1 MSKGK
6 RWSEKEECLLFQHW
20 NEYNWDQLCG
30 MFGRTK
36 LAIDQK
42 ARKMGLEPK
51 SERFWTR
58 EEEEYLE
65 DNWGSISFKSMSK
78 KLNRSVNAIKLK
90 GQALGLT
97 RALWS
102 IDDISLHQL
111 SLAIKVDYHTVMNW
125 IEKYDFPV
133 KQKLVSEKAR
143 YKVVSLE
150 AFWKWAKHHVHL
162 IQFTKVERHI
172 LGKEPEWVVEQ
183 RKSEQKMTVKK
194 QSSSS
199 WSKDDIDKLIAMV
212 NKYRYTYTDISK
224 ELKRSEAAIKRKLY
238 DLKIKAR
245 PVRNSN
251 VKWTPEQELELVV
264 LFQKGMS
271 FDYIGMQLGNKGE
284 IAVRSKLERMGYITV
299 AHVNKGA

>member
-6 RWSEKEECLLFQHW
+6 RWSEKEESLLIQHW
-20 NEYNWDQLCG
+20 NEYTWDQLCD

-51 SERFWTR
+51 SDRFWTK

-90 GQALGLT
+90 GQSLGLT

-125 IEKYDFPV
+125 IEKYEFPV

-143 YKVVSLE
+143 YKVVSLD
-150 AFWKWAKHHVHL
+150 AFWKWARAHVQL
-162 IQFTKVERHI
+162 IDFSRVERHI
-172 LGKEPEWVVEQ
+172 LGKEPEWLEMH
-183 RKSEQKMTVKK
+183 RKSEQKKIVK
-194 QSSSS
+194 SNASS
-199 WSKDDIDKLIAMV
+199 WSQQEIDKLIEMV
-212 NKYRYTYTDISK
+212 NKYRYTYTEISK

-245 PVRNSN
+245 PVRKSN
-251 VKWTPEQELELVV
+251 VKWTPEQEHELVL
-264 LFQKGMS
+264 LFQKGLP
-271 FDYIGMQLGNKGE
+271 FDYIGTQLGNKGE
-284 IAVRSKLERMGYITV
+284 IAVRSKLERMGYIAISAVTI
-299 AHVNKGA
+299 GA